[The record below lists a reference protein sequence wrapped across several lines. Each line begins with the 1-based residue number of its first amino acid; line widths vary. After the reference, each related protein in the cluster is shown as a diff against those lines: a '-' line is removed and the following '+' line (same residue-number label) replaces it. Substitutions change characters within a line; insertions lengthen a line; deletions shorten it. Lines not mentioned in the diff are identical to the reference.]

1 MKGIRKYLISILL
14 ALVIL
19 AISALPGKN
28 LPAFSWNFA
37 DKVGHV
43 LAYFL
48 LTQAVLIEH
57 WRSSRLSILDGRSL
71 IIIWIICVGYGALI
85 EILQDQLFIGR
96 HAEWLDI
103 TANALGA
110 STAVLVM
117 VFWMRRQNTENS

>member
-1 MKGIRKYLISILL
+1 MKWIRKYLISFLL
-14 ALVIL
+14 ALGIL
-19 AISALPGKN
+19 VISALPGDN

-48 LTQAVLIEH
+48 LSQAVLIEH
-57 WRSSRLSILDGRSL
+57 WRAIRSSILDGRSL
-71 IIIWIICVGYGALI
+71 ITIWFLCVGYGAII
-85 EILQDQLFIGR
+85 EILQDQVFIGR

-110 STAVLVM
+110 SLAVLVM
-117 VFWMRRQNTENS
+117 VFWLRRQNAENS